1 MNLEQIIVAS
11 LSPDLLH
18 PKYQHL
24 KDVHPTAGHCYVAS
38 EAYYHLAGGKDVGL
52 TPKSI
57 KHEGATHWYIE
68 SCKGLIVDIT
78 SEQFKTPVPY
88 HLGRGRGFCTKE
100 PSKRALK
107 LIEEN
112 KEKLIE
118 LAQTL
123 IRVETLDREEFETLM
138 NRAPQEIEPEPISE
152 PAPSD

>member
-1 MNLEQIIVAS
+1 MTLRTAIVNA

-18 PKYQHL
+18 PKYQYL

-38 EAYYHLAGGKDVGL
+38 EAYFHLAGGKAVGL

-57 KHEGATHWYIE
+57 KHEGSTHWYLESCGDGISE
-68 SCKGLIVDIT
+68 SCKGLIIDIT

-107 LIEEN
+107 LMKRVGEYN
-112 KEKLIE
+112 E
-118 LAQTL
+118 LS
-123 IRVETLDREEFETLM
+123 VK
-138 NRAPQEIEPEPISE
+138 
-152 PAPSD
+152 